1 MRARSG
7 LYGGCGRTV
16 LQSFATASRVLKT
29 HVLCVV
35 VLEDFSDISVRSNS
49 PKMHF
54 LGLSECAALWQWD
67 VLSTKITFSV
77 CLLSH
82 KKPGR

>member
-1 MRARSG
+1 
-7 LYGGCGRTV
+7 
-16 LQSFATASRVLKT
+16 
-29 HVLCVV
+29 
-35 VLEDFSDISVRSNS
+35 VRSNS